1 MKNLVEKIRQA
12 RAGNDSVM
20 LELIEMWSPLINKFT
35 RLLKYDEDCRSDLI
49 LKLISLLKREI
60 NLDKMNEV
68 SDGTIINYVKIAMT
82 HHYITLSTAKSRIQS
97 HEVLY
102 GEELFEDSLSKDVAE
117 TFDITDS
124 LLTDHLKSVLT
135 EKEFLCVKLMILD
148 GLTAEIISKKLGV
161 SKQAVNQCKKRALK
175 KLKVEMERLNNIR

>member
-1 MKNLVEKIRQA
+1 
-12 RAGNDSVM
+12 
-20 LELIEMWSPLINKFT
+20 
-35 RLLKYDEDCRSDLI
+35 
-49 LKLISLLKREI
+49 
-60 NLDKMNEV
+60 
-68 SDGTIINYVKIAMT
+68 MT